1 MDNLIKII
9 DPQTLEVLY
18 TYSLEESE
26 QAYQKAQQLEE
37 LGLAIK
43 LEIPTFGETLAHS
56 LGLSAEK
63 TLIYL
68 ASVHEE

>member
-43 LEIPTFGETLAHS
+43 LEIPTFGET
-56 LGLSAEK
+56 
-63 TLIYL
+63 
-68 ASVHEE
+68 